1 MDAITPEAPQATEKP
16 RSRKRILVPLAG
28 LLVAAAV
35 TAGSGADFIS
45 NSVNS
50 ANAFNAGTLTQ
61 SNSKAGNAIF
71 NVSNL
76 KPGDVVNGKVT
87 ITNTGSLA
95 SNMKLT
101 EDAVNNFATKANLTL
116 VITQTGSQTPVWS
129 GTFGALTTSGP
140 IDLGTFAAG
149 EAREYTFSVTL
160 AQAAT
165 NAEQGKTASAT
176 YTWNGT
182 QTAATTYNQ

>member
-1 MDAITPEAPQATEKP
+1 MDAITPQAPQATEKP

-101 EDAVNNFATKANLTL
+101 EDAVNNFVTKSNLTL

-165 NAEQGKTASAT
+165 NAEQGKTATAT